1 MVQVAGD
8 ERTSDSW
15 LLITR
20 IMRPRYGMSEWVSG
34 GKKQWNAELHPIL
47 TRCHLLFAS
56 EHLRNSIFTLKIIDH
71 YWAQYTLNKEER
83 VRKKLFCTDNTQDV
97 VAVTF
102 FPKSLVHHGPSP
114 ALTL

>member
-8 ERTSDSW
+8 GRTSDSS
-15 LLITR
+15 LLIAR
-20 IMRPRYGMSEWVSG
+20 IMRPRYGMSEWVSE
-34 GKKQWNAELHPIL
+34 WNEMPNF
-47 TRCHLLFAS
+47 TRFWPTRHLLFVS
-56 EHLRNSIFTLKIIDH
+56 EHLRNSIFALKIIDH

-97 VAVTF
+97 VAMTF

-114 ALTL
+114 A